1 MSDHQP
7 KDMVP
12 SAPTFSDEQM
22 ERCRK
27 TGDYIPVLFE
37 WYKFV
42 GSWAIF
48 VTTIQRH
55 SPAFRPMPQ
64 RHYHVLIGLL
74 NRCARLMLSNVALS
88 HEGKFGET
96 TAIVDRCIFESALKV
111 VWLCE
116 EPSDNKFTRFLADG
130 LKTELEFK
138 QEIEANIG
146 ARGGKALPIEQR
158 MLGSIRNHIAA
169 AGLTHHEI
177 VASEKMLDV
186 ASMMTSLG
194 FTRIHYV
201 VAQKIGS
208 HHVHGSWPS
217 LLFHYLEE
225 QSEEGTFTFGP
236 RGHNCETNKNQ
247 YMFVCNV
254 VLQALTSYVR
264 YAFTERQDA
273 ETFVSLFDTTEQ
285 EIMKVYLEAV
295 GGDLGN

>member
-1 MSDHQP
+1 MSEQP
-7 KDMVP
+7 EDILP
-12 SAPTFSDEQM
+12 TAPTFSVEDM
-22 ERCRK
+22 ERCRR
-27 TGDYIPVLFE
+27 TGDYNPVLFE

-42 GSWAIF
+42 ASLAF
-48 VTTIQRH
+48 LVTNIKRQ
-55 SPAFRPMPQ
+55 SPAFRPMPP

-116 EPSDNKFTRFLADG
+116 QPSEERFTRFLADG

-138 QEIEANIG
+138 QEIEANIET
-146 ARGGKALPIEQR
+146 RGGKVLPIEQR
-158 MLGSIRNHIAA
+158 MLRSIANHIAA
-169 AGLTHHEI
+169 AGLTPDEI
-177 VASEKMLDV
+177 VAAKKLPDV
-186 ASMMTSLG
+186 ASMMSSLG

-201 VAQKIGS
+201 IAQKIGS

-225 QSEEGTFTFGP
+225 ESEEEAFAFAP
-236 RGHNCETNKNQ
+236 RGHDCETNRNQ
-247 YMFVCNV
+247 YMFVSGV
-254 VLQALTSYVR
+254 VLQAMASYVR
-264 YAFTERQDA
+264 YAFNENKDA
-273 ETFVSLFDTTEQ
+273 ETFGSLFDTTEQ
-285 EIMKVYLEAV
+285 EIMKVYRDAV